1 MTSENAIRASED
13 APQDSYDVAILG
25 GGLAGLTLGLQLK
38 EARPET
44 TIFTAE
50 KRQGPAPE
58 AAFKVGESTVETG
71 ANYFAEVVGMKD
83 HLQAEQLHKMALRY
97 FWPAGDNRDLAQRVE
112 NGPAFFPPV
121 PSYQID
127 RGRFENELAR
137 RNLAAGVDLFDGCRV
152 EEVDL
157 SDDLHQLS
165 VSRNGDARTVAA
177 RWVVDA
183 SGRAFTLKRKLGLEQ
198 PNGHNI
204 DASWFRLAGGLDYE
218 KWVDENDD
226 EFFARIVDSERGV
239 RHLSTT
245 HLMGQGYWVWLIPL
259 ASGPVSIGIVADP
272 RYHPFERINTLDGA
286 LDWIRE
292 YEPQLGEALD
302 GRRDEIED
310 FLKLENF
317 SYACKQLFS
326 AADRWCLTGEAG
338 AFLDPFY
345 SPGSD
350 FIAIGNT
357 LTTDLVTRY
366 LDGEDV
372 SARAEAHEDLVQW
385 YYRGFLNCYEGQ
397 YEIWG
402 NPLAMS
408 AKVAA
413 NFMFYWGA
421 ITPLFFHRKL
431 TDLEFMTQVR
441 DDIER
446 ISNLNAAIEQVCLAW
461 HRLDDREWTRC
472 YISLGE
478 FRGLAFLHVN
488 LAVEMDD
495 DTLREKM
502 AENRKLMEAAA
513 VTIFHNAAT
522 ALGEQAPDHDARIDP
537 YAISLEPDRWEK
549 DGLFSDSGMTLG
561 EARETADG
569 FENLIVPGTGKW
581 RLPPTGKAGPSS
593 RV

>member
-1 MTSENAIRASED
+1 MASEKAIRPSED
-13 APQDSYDVAILG
+13 GPQDTYDVAIVG

-38 EARPET
+38 QARPET

-50 KRQGPAPE
+50 RRQGPAPE
-58 AAFKVGESTVETG
+58 AAFKVGESTVECG

-83 HLQAEQLHKMALRY
+83 HLEAEQLHKMALRY

-152 EEVDL
+152 EELDL
-157 SDDLHQLS
+157 GQDGHRLQ
-165 VSRNGDARTVAA
+165 VTRNGDARTVSA

-183 SGRAFTLKRKLGLEQ
+183 SGRAFTLKRKLGLEEE
-198 PNGHNI
+198 NGHDI
-204 DASWFRLAGGLDYE
+204 DAAWFRLAGGLDYE
-218 KWVDENDD
+218 EWVDEDP
-226 EFFARIVDSERGV
+226 EWFARIVDSERGV

-272 RYHPFERINTLDGA
+272 RYHPFERINTLEGA
-286 LDWIRE
+286 LDWINE
-292 YEPQLGEALD
+292 HEPQLGEALQ

-317 SYACKQLFS
+317 SYSCKQVFS
-326 AADRWCLTGEAG
+326 ATDRWCIVGEAG
-338 AFLDPFY
+338 VFLDPFY

-357 LTTDLVTRY
+357 LTTDLVTRE
-366 LDGEDV
+366 LSGEDV
-372 SARAEAHEDLVQW
+372 GARAEAHEDLLMW
-385 YYRGFLNCYEGQ
+385 YYRCFLRCYEGQ
-397 YEIWG
+397 YEMWG

-408 AKVAA
+408 AKVAV
-413 NFMFYWGA
+413 NFMLYWGA

-431 TDLEFMTQVR
+431 TDLEFMAEVR
-441 DDIER
+441 DDLER
-446 ISNLNAAIEQVCLAW
+446 IDRLNGAVEQVCLAW
-461 HRLDDREWTRC
+461 HRLEDREWTRS

-478 FRGLAFLHVN
+478 FRGLAFMHVN
-488 LAVEMDD
+488 LAAGMDD
-495 DTLREKM
+495 AALREKI
-502 AENRKLMEAAA
+502 ADNRRLMEAAA
-513 VTIFHNAAT
+513 VTVFHNAAS
-522 ALGEQAPDHDARIDP
+522 ALGSQAPDHDTRIDP
-537 YAISLEPDRWEK
+537 YAISLEPDRWEQ
-549 DGLFSDSGMTLG
+549 DGLFSDSGLTFA
-561 EARETADG
+561 EARERAEN
-569 FENLIVPGTGKW
+569 FENIIVPGTGQW

-593 RV
+593 RTS